1 MSFLSSL
8 ITLPD
13 SRLRQPSERVSF
25 KDEYVKQ
32 LSERMKATILEWEET
47 RPYEIGAALSAIQI
61 AEPYRVVIIREND
74 NDKNDQSFLTLLNP
88 EILKIGGKVEA
99 DYEGC
104 LSIVDIYGLVPR
116 RNKVTIGAMS
126 LEGKKIKI
134 EAEGF
139 MARVLQHEIDH
150 TNGVVFIDHIR
161 KEDAF
166 YYLGQDGNFQ
176 KIPHREIIK
185 SKTLWADN

>member
-1 MSFLSSL
+1 MNFLSDL

-13 SRLRQPSERVSF
+13 PRLRQPSKTVSF
-25 KDEYVKQ
+25 KDEYAKQ

-74 NDKNDQSFLTLLNP
+74 NDKNDQSFITLLNP
-88 EILKIGGKVEA
+88 EISKIDGTVET

-104 LSIVDIYGLVPR
+104 LSVVDIYGLVPR
-116 RNKVTIGAMS
+116 RNKVTIQAMN
-126 LEGKKIKI
+126 LEGGKIKI

-150 TNGVVFIDHIR
+150 TNGIMFIDHIKDR
-161 KEDAF
+161 DAF
-166 YYLGQDGNFQ
+166 YRLGQDGDFQ
-176 KIPHREIIK
+176 KIPHREIIE
-185 SKTLWADN
+185 SKALWADN